1 MNCHSVTQLLPLHI
15 EGDLAAEEARAV
27 SYHLLSC
34 DECRR
39 VAGEYEE
46 SQQLLR
52 LYEPPEFDAAFYDG
66 VRRVV
71 MHEVNNHHAA
81 QFVPASF
88 VARLLLIPP
97 DYALPVVL
105 LLVACALTFIASRT
119 QPTFD
124 RAQREIPV
132 DAQAQSISLSPN
144 ATRDESPS
152 AAELTGTPHR
162 ARTETIRKVHRLKR
176 IARPPSQTPHRE
188 ALAEQSTP
196 PDMTVAR
203 NITPAT
209 THEDSTPATVQT
221 EALSHPGDEGIE
233 VADAGSVEA
242 GPKMLRIELQTSD
255 PNIRIIW
262 LSPRRIASS
271 QPLLNTPTK

>member
-1 MNCHSVTQLLPLHI
+1 MNCHNVTRLLPLHVG
-15 EGDLAAEEARAV
+15 GDLAAEKARAV
-27 SYHLLSC
+27 SHHLLSC

-124 RAQREIPV
+124 RAQPEIPV
-132 DAQAQSISLSPN
+132 DAQPQSIPQSPD
-144 ATRDESPS
+144 ATRNESPS
-152 AAELTGTPHR
+152 AAELTGTPHHAR
-162 ARTETIRKVHRLKR
+162 AETIVKGRRIKR
-176 IARPPSQTPHRE
+176 IARPPSQTTYRE
-188 ALAEQSTP
+188 ALAEQSTL
-196 PDMTVAR
+196 PDMTSAQ
-203 NITPAT
+203 NIAAASTNDDNTPPT
-209 THEDSTPATVQT
+209 VHTED
-221 EALSHPGDEGIE
+221 LSHPEDAGIE
-233 VADAGSVEA
+233 VADDGSNDAAPE
-242 GPKMLRIELQTSD
+242 MLRIELQTSD

-262 LSPRRIASS
+262 LAP
-271 QPLLNTPTK
+271 QK

>member
-1 MNCHSVTQLLPLHI
+1 MNCHSVTRLLPLHI
-15 EGDLAAEEARAV
+15 EGDLAAEKAHAV
-27 SYHLLSC
+27 SHHLLSC

-52 LYEPPEFDAAFYDG
+52 LYEPPEFDAAFHEG
-66 VRRVV
+66 IRRAV

-81 QFVPASF
+81 RFVPASL
-88 VARLLLIPP
+88 VARLFRIPP
-97 DYALPVVL
+97 AYAIPVAL
-105 LLVACALTFIASRT
+105 LLVACALIFIASRT

-124 RAQREIPV
+124 RAQREKAV
-132 DAQAQSISLSPN
+132 DAQPQSTSLSPN
-144 ATRDESPS
+144 ATRNESSS
-152 AAELTGTPHR
+152 APELTGTPHYAR
-162 ARTETIRKVHRLKR
+162 AETIIKGRRIKR
-176 IARPPSQTPHRE
+176 IARPSPQTPHRE
-188 ALAEQSTP
+188 VLVEQSTP
-196 PDMTVAR
+196 SDMTVAQ

-209 THEDSTPATVQT
+209 TNDDNTPATVHT
-221 EALSHPGDEGIE
+221 EALSHPGDKGIE

-262 LSPRRIASS
+262 LAP
-271 QPLLNTPTK
+271 QK

>member
-1 MNCHSVTQLLPLHI
+1 MNCHNVTRLLPLHVG
-15 EGDLAAEEARAV
+15 GDLAAEKARAV
-27 SYHLLSC
+27 SHHLLSC

-81 QFVPASF
+81 QFVPASLF
-88 VARLLLIPP
+88 ARSFRIPLA
-97 DYALPVVL
+97 YALPGAL
-105 LLVACALTFIASRT
+105 LLAMCALTFIASRT

-203 NITPAT
+203 NIIAASTNDDNSPAIF
-209 THEDSTPATVQT
+209 HKEPS
-221 EALSHPGDEGIE
+221 SHPGDEGIE
-233 VADAGSVEA
+233 VADAGSVDAAPE
-242 GPKMLRIELQTSD
+242 MLRIELQTSD